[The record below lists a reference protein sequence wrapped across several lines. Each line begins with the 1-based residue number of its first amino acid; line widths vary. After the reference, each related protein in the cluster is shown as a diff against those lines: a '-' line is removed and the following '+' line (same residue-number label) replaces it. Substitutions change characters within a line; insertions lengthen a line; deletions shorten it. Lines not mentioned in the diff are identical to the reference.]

1 MYSVEICAREIC
13 EMFVYKQTFHISP
26 VRISQKLKGVLREI
40 FNLLFSY
47 EDEDMD
53 WFSNL
58 H

>member
-53 WFSNL
+53 
-58 H
+58 

>member
-13 EMFVYKQTFHISP
+13 EMFVYKQPFHISQ
-26 VRISQKLKGVLREI
+26 VRISQNLKGVLREI

-47 EDEDMD
+47 EDDDMD
-53 WFSNL
+53 RFSNL